1 MINNYIITTEN
12 ESLQKIV
19 ISKNEQ
25 VEELQSI
32 LEIERDQT
40 EQLKVQMEE
49 FKKIEELRISSSHDS
64 EFVKYQRDA
73 AVQFSYMIPE
83 RKLYFSFTINGT
95 SKHILS
101 F

>member
-25 VEELQSI
+25 VEELQSM

-40 EQLKVQMEE
+40 KQLKVQMEE
-49 FKKIEELRISSSHDS
+49 FKNIEELRNSSSHDS
-64 EFVKYQRDA
+64 EVIKYHRDA
-73 AVQFSYMIPE
+73 AVQFSNNII
-83 RKLYFSFTINGT
+83 S
-95 SKHILS
+95 LS
-101 F
+101 GYNNYRLIS

>member
-25 VEELQSI
+25 VEELQSM

-40 EQLKVQMEE
+40 KQLKVEMEE
-49 FKKIEELRISSSHDS
+49 FRKIEELRISSSHDS
-64 EFVKYQRDA
+64 EVIKYQRDA
-73 AVQFSYMIPE
+73 AVQFSYMVPV
-83 RKLYFSFTINGT
+83 TG
-95 SKHILS
+95 
-101 F
+101 